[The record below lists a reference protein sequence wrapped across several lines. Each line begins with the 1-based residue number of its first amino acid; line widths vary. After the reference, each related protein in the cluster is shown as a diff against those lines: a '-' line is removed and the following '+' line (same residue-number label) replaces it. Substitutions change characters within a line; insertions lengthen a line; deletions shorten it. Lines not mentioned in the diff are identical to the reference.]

1 MTSKE
6 ERRDSKEQPSRLL
19 LLLILQSLAET
30 RYSRNVKDFPGGPAV
45 KESALQCR
53 GFELDPW
60 LGT

>member
-19 LLLILQSLAET
+19 LLILQSLAES

-60 LGT
+60 LGN